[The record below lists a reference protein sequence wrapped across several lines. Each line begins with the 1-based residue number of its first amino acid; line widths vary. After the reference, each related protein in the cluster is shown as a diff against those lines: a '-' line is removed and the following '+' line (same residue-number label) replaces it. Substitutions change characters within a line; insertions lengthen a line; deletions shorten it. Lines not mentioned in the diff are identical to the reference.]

1 MGSYNLFEN
10 LKLKNFSILPGSET
24 KLLKGLE
31 LGCTGIITA
40 TCNVTAELSR
50 KVYDD
55 FFAGKNQLYND
66 KLCDVRN
73 TFDKYNLISGLH
85 TFCAQNDNTYKNIL
99 PPLRLL
105 NKNLHY
111 KLLFHPDLYFGEA
124 YTNGEIVIE
133 NGTLTD
139 FLDLALMNIGR
150 GELNFFSYLM
160 NRLRG
165 SYRYLTN
172 FNFIKKSKM
181 NVSHHYDI
189 SDGLYDLFLDPKGQ
203 YSCAYFK
210 DENDNLETA
219 QNNKIN
225 HIIKKLNIKSDQKVL
240 DIGCGW
246 GSLAIDIAKSAQ
258 CEVTGITLSENQ
270 LNYCNQKAKELNLEN
285 QVKFKLMDY
294 RELNEKFDRIVSVG
308 MCEHVGRKFYK
319 KFFNQIE
326 KMLKDDGISLI
337 HTIGSVNPPRDP
349 HPWITKY
356 IFPGGY
362 TPSLSEVTTPIEKA
376 GLIVTDI
383 EVLRMHY
390 SHTLR
395 HWKENCLN
403 NKDKI
408 IEMFDEKFFRMWE
421 FYLAGCEMAF
431 KWGDQVVYQFQL
443 TKNYTSTPVTRDYIY
458 Q

>member
-1 MGSYNLFEN
+1 MQLARFLNKVFEKDGFILIDANSKKYIIGSPKLEN
-10 LKLKNFSILPGSET
+10 PIQIKILDKQLHF
-24 KLLKGLE
+24 KLL
-31 LGCTGIITA
+31 I
-40 TCNVTAELSR
+40 
-50 KVYDD
+50 
-55 FFAGKNQLYND
+55 
-66 KLCDVRN
+66 
-73 TFDKYNLISGLH
+73 
-85 TFCAQNDNTYKNIL
+85 
-99 PPLRLL
+99 
-105 NKNLHY
+105 
-111 KLLFHPDLYFGEA
+111 HPDLYLGEA
-124 YTNGEIVIE
+124 YTEGKIVIE

-150 GELNFFSYLM
+150 KNINIISYLI
-160 NRLRG
+160 NKLRG

-189 SDGLYDLFLDPKGQ
+189 SDDLYDLFLDPKRQ

-210 DENDNLETA
+210 NENDSLETA
-219 QNNKIN
+219 QNNKIQ
-225 HIIKKLNIKSDQKVL
+225 HIIKKLNIKPNQKVL

-246 GSLAIDIAKSAQ
+246 GSLAIDVAKSAQ

-270 LNYCNQKAKELNLEN
+270 FKYCTQKAKELNLEN
-285 QVKFKLMDY
+285 QLTFKLMDY
-294 RELNEKFDRIVSVG
+294 RELNDKFDRIVSVG
-308 MCEHVGRKFYK
+308 MFEHVGRKFYN
-319 KFFNQIE
+319 KFFKQIDN
-326 KMLKDDGISLI
+326 LLDKDGVSLI

-376 GLIVTDI
+376 GLIVSDI
-383 EVLRMHY
+383 EVLRLHY
-390 SHTLR
+390 AHTLR
-395 HWKENCLN
+395 HWKENCIK
-403 NKDKI
+403 NKEKI
-408 IEMFDEKFFRMWE
+408 ISMFDEKFFRMWE